1 MAKKKAKKSTLSAAG
16 RKTMTVKDSA
26 GNTYT
31 VTNIQPKARVSARS
45 SKFVNFGAK
54 EKEKSAPLPTSCH
67 YSRNAAKDVAS
78 QMRKRNVKARVVTSG
93 KYFCVYTVGKCKKG
107 TSI

>member
-16 RKTMTVKDSA
+16 GRRMTVKDSA
-26 GNTYT
+26 GVTYT
-31 VTNIQPKARVSARS
+31 VTNIQPKARNVART
-45 SKFVNFGAK
+45 SKFVNFGGK
-54 EKEKSAPLPTSCH
+54 EEKAPLPTSCH
-67 YSRNAAKDVAS
+67 YSKNAAKNAAETLRA
-78 QMRKRNVKARVVTSG
+78 RKVKARVVTSG

>member
-1 MAKKKAKKSTLSAAG
+1 MAKKKVKKSTLSAAG
-16 RKTMTVKDSA
+16 RQKMIVTDSA
-26 GNTYT
+26 GVQYT
-31 VTNIQPKARVSARS
+31 VTNIQPKARVSART

-54 EKEKSAPLPTSCH
+54 EKAAPLPTSCH
-67 YSRNAAKDVAS
+67 YSRNAAKNAAETLRA
-78 QMRKRNVKARVVTSG
+78 RKVKARVVTSG